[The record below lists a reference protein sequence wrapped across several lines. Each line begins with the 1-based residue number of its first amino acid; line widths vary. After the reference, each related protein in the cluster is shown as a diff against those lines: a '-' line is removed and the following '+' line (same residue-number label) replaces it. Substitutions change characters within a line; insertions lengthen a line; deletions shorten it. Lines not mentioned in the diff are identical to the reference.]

1 MKNRKFTELYIQ
13 YRNLIMKIVVDR
25 LGDRALAEEIS
36 QQVFA
41 AFYQNMDTVKDEFIK
56 PWLMLSA
63 KNAIVDF
70 LRKKNTR
77 NEILASEYIGR
88 IDVVAEDNTE
98 KIIERI
104 ASVQLSFRILEDLKE
119 TNEDWYAVIMAVCVQ
134 DMTQEEAAKHLQM
147 TSQALRAKLYRAR
160 KYIRS
165 KYIKDFRDC
174 GY

>member
-1 MKNRKFTELYIQ
+1 M
-13 YRNLIMKIVVDR
+13 
-25 LGDRALAEEIS
+25 
-36 QQVFA
+36 
-41 AFYQNMDTVKDEFIK
+41 
-56 PWLMLSA
+56 
-63 KNAIVDF
+63 
-70 LRKKNTR
+70 RKKNTR